1 MEPLESLLV
10 THPFTEGLSAE
21 HLQTIMGCSKHVQ
34 FQPREMIFREGQE
47 ANAFYLVLS
56 GTVALE
62 IFYLEPGP
70 ITVQTVG
77 PGEVMGWSWLVPP
90 YRWKFDARAQERTEA
105 IQVDAVRLRE
115 LLNQEQSLSAELLQR
130 FALVMDQRLLAT
142 RRQLLDSY
150 AVRH

>member
-10 THPFTEGLSAE
+10 QHPFTEGLSTE
-21 HLQTIMGCSKHVQ
+21 HLQTIRDCSKHVQ

-47 ANAFYLVLS
+47 ANAFYLVLT

-70 ITVQTVG
+70 ITVQTIG
-77 PGEVMGWSWLVPP
+77 SGEVIGWSWLVPP
-90 YRWKFDARAQERTEA
+90 YHWKFDARAQERTEA

-115 LLNQEQSLSAELLQR
+115 LLNREQSLSAELLQR

-150 AVRH
+150 AVRR